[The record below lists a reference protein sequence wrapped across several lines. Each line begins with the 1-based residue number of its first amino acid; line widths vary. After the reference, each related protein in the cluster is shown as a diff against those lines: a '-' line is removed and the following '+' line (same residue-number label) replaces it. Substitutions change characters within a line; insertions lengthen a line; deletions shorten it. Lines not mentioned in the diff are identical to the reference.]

1 MNSVQSY
8 IILNRKTNNI
18 TKFIIY
24 LIILMFI
31 FFLFLMHFKY
41 TKYYTTVGQVIN
53 EKDCYQLLVY
63 VPIDKLKIIKE
74 NQSLF
79 INNVKYNYKI
89 SYIYDYYTIS
99 NQVDNYIKVVLDIKL
114 ENKDKI
120 VNNLIDIKIIE
131 SQEELFYYLKKY
143 LKGE

>member
-1 MNSVQSY
+1 MNSIQSY

-31 FFLFLMHFKY
+31 FFLFLMHLKY

-53 EKDCYQLLVY
+53 ENDYYQLLVY

-79 INNVKYNYKI
+79 INNIKYNYKI

-99 NQVDNYIKVVLDIKL
+99 NQVDNYIKVILDIKL
-114 ENKDKI
+114 EDKDKI
-120 VNNLIDIKIIE
+120 VNNLIYIKIIE
-131 SQEELFYYLKKY
+131 SKEELFYYLKKY

>member
-1 MNSVQSY
+1 MNSIQSY

-31 FFLFLMHFKY
+31 FFLFLMHLKY

-53 EKDCYQLLVY
+53 ENDYYQLLVY

-79 INNVKYNYKI
+79 INNIKYNYKI

-99 NQVDNYIKVVLDIKL
+99 NQVDNYIKVILDIKL

-120 VNNLIDIKIIE
+120 VNNLINIKIVE
-131 SQEELFYYLKKY
+131 SKEELFYYLKKY

>member
-1 MNSVQSY
+1 MNSIQSY

-31 FFLFLMHFKY
+31 FFLFLMHLKY

-53 EKDCYQLLVY
+53 ENDYYQLLVY

-79 INNVKYNYKI
+79 INNIKYNYKI

-99 NQVDNYIKVVLDIKL
+99 NQVDNYIKVILDIKL
-114 ENKDKI
+114 EAKDKI
-120 VNNLIDIKIIE
+120 VNNLINIKIVE
-131 SQEELFYYLKKY
+131 SKEELFYYLKKY